1 MGANTLLAQDSK
13 ASKIASIPYPSGANL
28 ANNPRFNTI
37 PSVKLNNGI
46 FMPILGFGTL
56 KLGNQKETQKYVEQ
70 ALEVGFRLFD
80 TAQSYGNEEG
90 VGRAI
95 KSSGIRREEKRY
107 LSLLSFLKPMRQRI
121 RQEKPMMRA

>member
-70 ALEVGFRLFD
+70 ALEVGFRLLIPHK
-80 TAQSYGNEEG
+80 AMAMKKALEWRLNL
-90 VGRAI
+90 VGL
-95 KSSGIRREEKRY
+95 EEKRRDIY
-107 LSLLSFLKPMRQRI
+107 HF
-121 RQEKPMMRA
+121 

>member
-1 MGANTLLAQDSK
+1 MNKSNNRRDFLKNSLHLAGGLAFVGMGANTLLAQDSK
-13 ASKIASIPYPSGANL
+13 VSKFAVSPYPSGANL
-28 ANNPRFNTI
+28 ANNPYLIQI

-70 ALEVGFRLFD
+70 ALEVGLK
-80 TAQSYGNEEG
+80 G
-90 VGRAI
+90 
-95 KSSGIRREEKRY
+95 KSF
-107 LSLLSFLKPMRQRI
+107 LSLLSFLNPMRQRI